1 MKESPI
7 YDEERSGKKDKK
19 KRERVKQT
27 LMKHG
32 TTWCSLLLTAWQRGS
47 IVLVWGQQQ
56 VG

>member
-1 MKESPI
+1 MK
-7 YDEERSGKKDKK
+7 RAVVK
-19 KRERVKQT
+19 KRIKKEKRVKQS

-47 IVLVWGQQQ
+47 IVLVWGEQQ